1 MNLQNEID
9 KKANYWLIKESE
21 GLSKKEENELQLWLQ
36 NKNHKKSY
44 EENKQLI
51 NECLELDKDFIRELE
66 EEVLNDRRNISFFH
80 RTKYLIASIA
90 ILCIIA
96 LSTFEINK
104 YFIPTFS
111 QDYLT
116 TNEKYLNISLPDNT
130 IVDLD
135 KNSQMNIT
143 YYNTKRVVNLSDGN
157 ALFSVLRDAEK
168 PFYVKTKNTLIEV
181 LGTKFEVINFEN
193 KITVNVLE
201 GVVQVSHIN
210 KNDTQIL
217 AQLKKSE
224 SFTLNNLGE
233 VLNHVKIDVNEIA
246 SWKNDLIIFNKTTL
260 KDAIN
265 IFERYSNN
273 KIEFENDKLAQL
285 KISGKFSTLHFDSF
299 LQSIELIYPVK
310 VKKEENNIVKVGKK

>member
-9 KKANYWLIKESE
+9 KKANHWLIKESE
-21 GLSKKEENELQLWLQ
+21 GLSKKEENELRLWLE
-36 NKNHKKSY
+36 NKNHKKAY

-51 NECLELDKDFIRELE
+51 NECLELDEDFIIELE

-80 RTKYLIASIA
+80 RTKYLVASIA

-104 YFIPTFS
+104 YFISTFS

-143 YYNTKRVVNLSDGN
+143 YYNTKRVVNLSNGN
-157 ALFSVLRDAEK
+157 ALFSVLRNAEK

-181 LGTKFEVINFEN
+181 LGTKFEVITYDD
-193 KITVNVLE
+193 KTVVNVFDGL
-201 GVVQVSHIN
+201 VQVSHIDGFD
-210 KNDTQIL
+210 KKIL

-224 SFTLNNLGE
+224 SFILNNQG
-233 VLNHVKIDVNEIA
+233 VILNKDLIDINEIA
-246 SWKNDLIIFNKTTL
+246 TWKRDIIKFDKTTL
-260 KDAIN
+260 KDATSM
-265 IFERYSNN
+265 FERYSNN
-273 KIEFENDKLAQL
+273 KIQFENEKLAEL
-285 KISGKFSTLHFDSF
+285 KISGKFSTLNYDSF
-299 LQSIELIYPVK
+299 LESIKLIYPIK
-310 VKKEENNIVKVGKK
+310 IKKEGNIIKISKK